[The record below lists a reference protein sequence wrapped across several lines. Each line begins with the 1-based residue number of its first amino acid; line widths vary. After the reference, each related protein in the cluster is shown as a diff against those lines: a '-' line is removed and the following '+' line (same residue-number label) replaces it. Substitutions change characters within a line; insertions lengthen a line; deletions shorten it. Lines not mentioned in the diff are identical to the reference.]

1 MILVKDRSSFKA
13 NLGMIIMEKIKDIKG
28 LGRMLNAF
36 KDLLKGAH
44 KITFLGSQGF
54 CTPFALFLG
63 FSSAR
68 KGDGLCSRFG

>member
-1 MILVKDRSSFKA
+1 
-13 NLGMIIMEKIKDIKG
+13 
-28 LGRMLNAF
+28 MLNAF

-68 KGDGLCSRFG
+68 KGDGLRSRFG